1 MNTASNKTNRIATVC
16 ARRGSKGVP
25 GKNVKLMCGKPLV
38 QHAMEQALDAQAA
51 GLVDA
56 VAVST
61 DSQEILDIAKKLNV
75 EYCIRRPDEMATD
88 TASKL
93 PAITH
98 IIQTVEAKT
107 GGKLDAIVDLDPTS
121 PLRNLDDITGAVA
134 LFDLHRPG
142 SVLTGAEA
150 RKSPYFNLMELQ
162 ADGTVQLSKPAENG
176 PYRRQDCPPCY
187 DMNAA
192 IYVWDRD
199 QFLDDP
205 RVFYNDSRLF
215 IMPEI
220 RSHDIDNDMDWAF
233 VEMLM
238 ERAMAR

>member
-1 MNTASNKTNRIATVC
+1 MNTASKTTNRIATVC
-16 ARRGSKGVP
+16 ARKGSKGVP
-25 GKNVKLMCGKPLV
+25 GKNVKMLCGKPLV
-38 QHAMEQALDAQAA
+38 QHAIEQAQAAQAA

-61 DSQEILDIAKKLNV
+61 DSQEILDIAAKLNV

-98 IIQTVEAKT
+98 IIQFVEAASSK
-107 GGKLDAIVDLDPTS
+107 KLDAVVDLDPTS
-121 PLRNLDDITGAVA
+121 PLRNLDDITGAVV
-134 LFDLHRPG
+134 LFDKYRPG
-142 SVLTGAEA
+142 SVLTGSEA

-162 ADGTVQLSKPAENG
+162 ANGTVQLSKPAENG

-199 QFLDDP
+199 KFLAEP
-205 RVFYNDSRLF
+205 RVFYDDSRLY
-215 IMPEI
+215 IMPEN
-220 RSHDIDNDMDWAF
+220 RSHDIDNDNDWAF

>member
-1 MNTASNKTNRIATVC
+1 MNADRKPTKRIATVC
-16 ARRGSKGVP
+16 ARQGSKGVP

-38 QHAMEQALDAQAA
+38 QHAIEQAQAA
-51 GLVDA
+51 QAEGLVDV

-88 TASKL
+88 KASKM
-93 PAITH
+93 PAIVH
-98 IIQTVEAKT
+98 IVEIVEADI
-107 GGKLDAIVDLDPTS
+107 GEKLDAIVDLDPTS
-121 PLRNLDDITGAVA
+121 PLRNLDDIKGSIE
-134 LFDLHRPG
+134 LFDIYRPG

-150 RKSPYFNLMELQ
+150 RKSPYFNLLELQ
-162 ADGTVQLSKPAENG
+162 ANGTVHLSKPSKNA
-176 PYRRQDCPPCY
+176 PFRRQDCPPCY

-192 IYVWDRD
+192 VYVWDRD
-199 QFLDDP
+199 RFMAEPQVNFD
-205 RVFYNDSRLF
+205 DSRLF
-215 IMPEI
+215 VMPEI
-220 RSHDIDNDMDWAF
+220 RSHDIDNEMDWAF

>member
-1 MNTASNKTNRIATVC
+1 MNAVSKTTNRIATIC
-16 ARRGSKGVP
+16 ARQGSKGVP

-38 QHAMEQALDAQAA
+38 QHAIEQAQTAQA
-51 GLVDA
+51 GGIVDA

-61 DSQEILDIAKKLNV
+61 DSLEILDIAAMLNV

-88 TASKL
+88 KASKL
-93 PAITH
+93 PALVH
-98 IIQTVEAKT
+98 IIEIVEAAI

-121 PLRNLDDITGAVA
+121 PLRNLDDITGALA
-134 LFDLHRPG
+134 MFDTYRPG
-142 SVLTGAEA
+142 SVLTGSEA

-162 ADGTVQLSKPAENG
+162 ADGTVQLSKPAESG

-199 QFLDDP
+199 QFLADP

-215 IMPEI
+215 VMPES
-220 RSHDIDNDMDWAF
+220 RSHDIDNEMDWAF